1 MNMAGLWNLPVIYI
15 LENNQFGMG
24 TSNKRHAHNSE
35 FYSRYDSIP
44 GLRCDG
50 MDVYS
55 VREAMAL
62 AKRHCT
68 SGKGPIL
75 LELDTYRYH
84 GHSMSDPG
92 ISYRSRDDI
101 ANVRAKRD
109 PIERV
114 RKILVETGI
123 ASEAELKEIEK
134 AIKIEVEEA
143 KVFAETS
150 PLPDIGELYTEVETP
165 NPPYIRGIESE
176 PAGFGTRP
184 Y

>member
-1 MNMAGLWNLPVIYI
+1 MNMAGLWKLPVIYI

-24 TSNKRHAHNSE
+24 TSKKRHAHNSE

-84 GHSMSDPG
+84 VPHP
-92 ISYRSRDDI
+92 
-101 ANVRAKRD
+101 
-109 PIERV
+109 
-114 RKILVETGI
+114 
-123 ASEAELKEIEK
+123 
-134 AIKIEVEEA
+134 
-143 KVFAETS
+143 
-150 PLPDIGELYTEVETP
+150 
-165 NPPYIRGIESE
+165 
-176 PAGFGTRP
+176 
-184 Y
+184 

>member
-1 MNMAGLWNLPVIYI
+1 
-15 LENNQFGMG
+15 
-24 TSNKRHAHNSE
+24 
-35 FYSRYDSIP
+35 
-44 GLRCDG
+44 

>member
-1 MNMAGLWNLPVIYI
+1 
-15 LENNQFGMG
+15 
-24 TSNKRHAHNSE
+24 
-35 FYSRYDSIP
+35 
-44 GLRCDG
+44 
-50 MDVYS
+50 MDVFA

-92 ISYRSRDDI
+92 VSYRSREDI

-109 PIERV
+109 PIERL
-114 RKILVETGI
+114 RKILLETGL

-134 AIKIEVEEA
+134 AIKNEVEEA
-143 KVFAETS
+143 KVFAESS
-150 PLPDIGELYTEVETP
+150 PWPAVEELYTEVETP
-165 NPPYIRGIESE
+165 NPEYIRGIESE
-176 PAGFGTRP
+176 PAGFGKRP